1 MTMDSD
7 GHAEVPFWRRKSLAE
22 MTREEWESLCD
33 GCGRCCLEKVSAS
46 PERSLFTDLGCRLLD
61 GNSCRCRDY
70 ENRLD
75 LVDTCVKLTPESLE
89 AHAYWLPPSCA
100 YVLLDEGKD
109 LYWWHP
115 LVSGDPETVHA
126 AGVSVRGK
134 VLASIP
140 EVPPEEVPNFIV
152 DWPVKLSGRAME
164 RGEPVRVSSV
174 SSGPTAAVDRG
185 VSPLNHAAARAI
197 VAGIM
202 LAMFLS
208 ALEQT
213 IVAPALPA
221 IGRSLGGIDQLSWVV
236 TAYLLAVTA
245 TTPLFGKLSD
255 IYGRRLVLLWAIA
268 IFIGGSI
275 ACALAPNIWV
285 LILARGLQG
294 LGGGGLL
301 PIAQT
306 IIADLLSPRER
317 PVVQGRTSI
326 MFMSAS
332 ILGPVLGGFL
342 TDQLHWSLIFWI
354 NLPLGA
360 VALIMSE
367 RALRQLPRNERPHRL
382 DMIGAL
388 LMVGAGVSLMLAL
401 AWGGT
406 HYPWLSWR
414 ILSLLAG
421 SVALWVL
428 FAVRLLTA
436 REPFIPLAILH
447 GRVTS
452 TITCAAF
459 FGVGTIIG
467 ITIYT
472 PLYCQTVLGLSASS
486 SGLALIAF
494 MAGTVVGSLATAR
507 LMVRLAH
514 YMRVPLAGLLFGV
527 IALGMLAADPNN
539 QSIVRLMLLLF
550 VLGCGVGP
558 MYPVSTIVMQNAVKP
573 HQLGTATGTLNFFRT
588 LGGAI
593 LVAVFGAIILGGTDG
608 AEIMTL
614 ERLSEMHG
622 DLAPAFHWVFIAAA
636 GCLAITFCSLAL
648 VEERPLHG
656 PVARSDQAA

>member
-1 MTMDSD
+1 MPASRPDMSTR
-7 GHAEVPFWRRKSLAE
+7 AVPEHLVTVTSADTTTELP
-22 MTREEWESLCD
+22 
-33 GCGRCCLEKVSAS
+33 GAS
-46 PERSLFTDLGCRLLD
+46 PVTAP
-61 GNSCRCRDY
+61 
-70 ENRLD
+70 
-75 LVDTCVKLTPESLE
+75 VD
-89 AHAYWLPPSCA
+89 
-100 YVLLDEGKD
+100 
-109 LYWWHP
+109 
-115 LVSGDPETVHA
+115 HA
-126 AGVSVRGK
+126 AV
-134 VLASIP
+134 
-140 EVPPEEVPNFIV
+140 
-152 DWPVKLSGRAME
+152 
-164 RGEPVRVSSV
+164 
-174 SSGPTAAVDRG
+174 
-185 VSPLNHAAARAI
+185 RAI

-221 IGRSLGGIDQLSWVV
+221 IGRSLGGVDELSWVV

-255 IYGRRLVLLWAIA
+255 IYGRRVVLLWAIG

-275 ACALAPNIWV
+275 ACALAPTIW
-285 LILARGLQG
+285 ILVFARGLQG
-294 LGGGGLL
+294 IGGGGLL

-332 ILGPVLGGFL
+332 ILGPVLGGFF

-360 VALIMSE
+360 VALVMSE
-367 RALRQLPRNERPHRL
+367 RALRQLPRNERPHQL
-382 DMIGAL
+382 DLVGAV
-388 LMVGAGVSLMLAL
+388 LMVAAALSLMLAL

-406 HYPWLSWR
+406 HYPWGSPL
-414 ILSLLAG
+414 IVGLLAG
-421 SVALWVL
+421 STMLWGL
-428 FAVRLLTA
+428 FAARLLTA
-436 REPFIPLAILH
+436 REPFIPLTILR

-472 PLYCQTVLGLSASS
+472 PLYCETVLGLSASS

-494 MAGTVVGSLATAR
+494 MAGTVVGSLTAAR

-514 YMRVPLAGLLFGV
+514 YMRVPLAALLFAV
-527 IALGMLAADPNN
+527 MALGVLAVDPVN
-539 QSIVRLMLLLF
+539 QSIARLVFLLF

-558 MYPVSTIVMQNAVKP
+558 MYPMSTIVMQNAVKP

-593 LVAVFGAIILGGTDG
+593 IVAVFGAIVLGSGVDG
-608 AEIMTL
+608 AGIITL
-614 ERLSEMHG
+614 ERLAAAHG
-622 DLAPAFHWVFIAAA
+622 DLAPAFRWVFVAAVI
-636 GCLAITFCSLAL
+636 CLAIAFCSLLA

-656 PVARSDQAA
+656 PLRRAE

>member
-1 MTMDSD
+1 MSTRAAPK
-7 GHAEVPFWRRKSLAE
+7 HLVTVPSADATTELP
-22 MTREEWESLCD
+22 
-33 GCGRCCLEKVSAS
+33 GAS
-46 PERSLFTDLGCRLLD
+46 PATAP
-61 GNSCRCRDY
+61 
-70 ENRLD
+70 
-75 LVDTCVKLTPESLE
+75 VD
-89 AHAYWLPPSCA
+89 
-100 YVLLDEGKD
+100 
-109 LYWWHP
+109 
-115 LVSGDPETVHA
+115 HA
-126 AGVSVRGK
+126 AV
-134 VLASIP
+134 
-140 EVPPEEVPNFIV
+140 
-152 DWPVKLSGRAME
+152 
-164 RGEPVRVSSV
+164 
-174 SSGPTAAVDRG
+174 
-185 VSPLNHAAARAI
+185 RAI

-221 IGRSLGGIDQLSWVV
+221 IGRSLGGIDELSWVV

-255 IYGRRLVLLWAIA
+255 IYGRRVVLLWAIG

-275 ACALAPNIWV
+275 ACALAPTIW
-285 LILARGLQG
+285 ILVFARGLQG
-294 LGGGGLL
+294 IGGGGLL

-306 IIADLLSPRER
+306 IIADLLSPQER

-332 ILGPVLGGFL
+332 ILGPVLGGFF

-360 VALIMSE
+360 VALVMSE
-367 RALRQLPRNERPHRL
+367 RALRQLPRNERPHQL
-382 DMIGAL
+382 DVIGAI
-388 LMVGAGVSLMLAL
+388 LMVAAALSLMLGL

-406 HYPWLSWR
+406 HYPWRSPL
-414 ILSLLAG
+414 IISLLAG
-421 SVALWVL
+421 SAMLWGL
-428 FAVRLLTA
+428 FAARLLTA
-436 REPFIPLAILH
+436 REPFIPLTILR

-472 PLYCQTVLGLSASS
+472 PLYCETVLGLSASS

-494 MAGTVVGSLATAR
+494 MAGTVVGSLTAAR

-514 YMRVPLAGLLFGV
+514 YMRVPLAALLFAV
-527 IALGMLAADPNN
+527 MALGVLAVDPVN
-539 QSIVRLMLLLF
+539 QSIARLVFLLF

-558 MYPVSTIVMQNAVKP
+558 MYPMSTIVMQNAVKP

-593 LVAVFGAIILGGTDG
+593 IVAVFGAIVLGSGVDG
-608 AEIMTL
+608 AGFVTL
-614 ERLSEMHG
+614 ERLAAAHG
-622 DLAPAFHWVFIAAA
+622 DLAPAFRWVFIAAVI
-636 GCLAITFCSLAL
+636 CLAIAFSSLLA

-656 PVARSDQAA
+656 PLHRSE

>member
-1 MTMDSD
+1 MSTRAVPEHLVTIASA
-7 GHAEVPFWRRKSLAE
+7 GATAEV
-22 MTREEWESLCD
+22 
-33 GCGRCCLEKVSAS
+33 SATS
-46 PERSLFTDLGCRLLD
+46 DAPG
-61 GNSCRCRDY
+61 
-70 ENRLD
+70 RLD
-75 LVDTCVKLTPESLE
+75 
-89 AHAYWLPPSCA
+89 
-100 YVLLDEGKD
+100 
-109 LYWWHP
+109 
-115 LVSGDPETVHA
+115 HA
-126 AGVSVRGK
+126 AV
-134 VLASIP
+134 
-140 EVPPEEVPNFIV
+140 
-152 DWPVKLSGRAME
+152 
-164 RGEPVRVSSV
+164 
-174 SSGPTAAVDRG
+174 
-185 VSPLNHAAARAI
+185 RAI

-221 IGRSLGGIDQLSWVV
+221 IGRSLGGIDELSWVV

-255 IYGRRLVLLWAIA
+255 IYGRRIVLLWAIG

-275 ACALAPNIWV
+275 ACALAPTIWSLV
-285 LILARGLQG
+285 FARGLQG
-294 LGGGGLL
+294 IGGGGLL

-306 IIADLLSPRER
+306 IIADLLSPQER
-317 PVVQGRTSI
+317 PIVQGRTSI

-360 VALIMSE
+360 VALVMSE
-367 RALRQLPRNERPHRL
+367 RALRQLPRNERPHQL
-382 DMIGAL
+382 DVIGAT
-388 LMVGAGVSLMLAL
+388 LMVAAGLSLMLAL

-406 HYPWLSWR
+406 HYAWR
-414 ILSLLAG
+414 SPVILGLLAV
-421 SVALWVL
+421 SATLWGL
-428 FAVRLLTA
+428 FAGRLLTA
-436 REPFIPLAILH
+436 REPFIPLAILR

-452 TITCAAF
+452 TITCSAF

-472 PLYCQTVLGLSASS
+472 PLYCETVLGLSASA

-494 MAGTVVGSLATAR
+494 MAGTVVGSLTAAR
-507 LMVRLAH
+507 LMVRLTH
-514 YMRVPLAGLLFGV
+514 YMRVPL
-527 IALGMLAADPNN
+527 IALGFAVVTLVVLAADPVN
-539 QSIVRLMLLLF
+539 QSIVRLIVLLF

-558 MYPVSTIVMQNAVKP
+558 MYPLSTIVMQNAVKP

-593 LVAVFGAIILGGTDG
+593 IVAVFGAIVLGSAANG
-608 AEIMTL
+608 AEIVTVEGL
-614 ERLSEMHG
+614 AAAHA
-622 DLAPAFHWVFIAAA
+622 DLAPAFRAVFVAAA
-636 GCLAITFCSLAL
+636 VCLAIAFFSLLA

-656 PVARSDQAA
+656 PLRRSE

>member
-1 MTMDSD
+1 MRTRTAPDRL
-7 GHAEVPFWRRKSLAE
+7 VTLASAGATTE
-22 MTREEWESLCD
+22 LS
-33 GCGRCCLEKVSAS
+33 GAS
-46 PERSLFTDLGCRLLD
+46 P
-61 GNSCRCRDY
+61 
-70 ENRLD
+70 
-75 LVDTCVKLTPESLE
+75 
-89 AHAYWLPPSCA
+89 A
-100 YVLLDEGKD
+100 
-109 LYWWHP
+109 
-115 LVSGDPETVHA
+115 
-126 AGVSVRGK
+126 
-134 VLASIP
+134 
-140 EVPPEEVPNFIV
+140 
-152 DWPVKLSGRAME
+152 
-164 RGEPVRVSSV
+164 
-174 SSGPTAAVDRG
+174 TAPIDHSAV
-185 VSPLNHAAARAI
+185 RAI

-221 IGRSLGGIDQLSWVV
+221 IGRSLGGIDELSWVV

-255 IYGRRLVLLWAIA
+255 IYGRRVVLLWAIG

-275 ACALAPNIWV
+275 ACALAPTIWTLV
-285 LILARGLQG
+285 FARGLQG
-294 LGGGGLL
+294 IGGGGLL

-306 IIADLLSPRER
+306 IIADLLSPQER

-332 ILGPVLGGFL
+332 ILGPVLGGFF

-360 VALIMSE
+360 VALVMSE
-367 RALRQLPRNERPHRL
+367 RALRQLPRNERPHQL
-382 DMIGAL
+382 DVIGAT
-388 LMVGAGVSLMLAL
+388 LMVGAALSLMLAL

-406 HYPWLSWR
+406 HYPWSSPL

-421 SVALWVL
+421 SAMLWGL
-428 FAVRLLTA
+428 FATRLLTA
-436 REPFIPLAILH
+436 REPFIPLTILR

-472 PLYCQTVLGLSASS
+472 PLYCETVLGLSASS

-494 MAGTVVGSLATAR
+494 MAGTVVGSLTAAR
-507 LMVRLAH
+507 LMVRLTR
-514 YMRVPLAGLLFGV
+514 YMHVPLVAMLFAV
-527 IALGMLAADPNN
+527 MALGVLAVDPVN
-539 QSIVRLMLLLF
+539 QSIVRLVFLLF

-558 MYPVSTIVMQNAVKP
+558 MYPMSTIVMQNAVKP

-593 LVAVFGAIILGGTDG
+593 IVAVFGAIVLGSGVDG
-608 AEIMTL
+608 AGIITL
-614 ERLSEMHG
+614 ERLAAAHG
-622 DLAPAFHWVFIAAA
+622 DLAPAFRWVFIAAMI
-636 GCLAITFCSLAL
+636 CLAIAFASLLA

-656 PVARSDQAA
+656 PLRRSE

>member
-1 MTMDSD
+1 MDASQ
-7 GHAEVPFWRRKSLAE
+7 PPE
-22 MTREEWESLCD
+22 MSTPATPDHLVTVAPAGAASEFSR
-33 GCGRCCLEKVSAS
+33 AS
-46 PERSLFTDLGCRLLD
+46 PATAPMD
-61 GNSCRCRDY
+61 
-70 ENRLD
+70 
-75 LVDTCVKLTPESLE
+75 
-89 AHAYWLPPSCA
+89 
-100 YVLLDEGKD
+100 
-109 LYWWHP
+109 
-115 LVSGDPETVHA
+115 HA
-126 AGVSVRGK
+126 AV
-134 VLASIP
+134 
-140 EVPPEEVPNFIV
+140 
-152 DWPVKLSGRAME
+152 
-164 RGEPVRVSSV
+164 
-174 SSGPTAAVDRG
+174 
-185 VSPLNHAAARAI
+185 RAI

-221 IGRSLGGIDQLSWVV
+221 IGRSLGGIDELSWVV

-255 IYGRRLVLLWAIA
+255 IYGRRVVLLWAIG

-275 ACALAPNIWV
+275 ACALAPTIWTLV
-285 LILARGLQG
+285 LARGLQG
-294 LGGGGLL
+294 IGGGGLL

-306 IIADLLSPRER
+306 IIADLLSPQER

-332 ILGPVLGGFL
+332 ILGPVLGGFF
-342 TDQLHWSLIFWI
+342 TDRLHWSLIFWI

-360 VALIMSE
+360 VALVMSE
-367 RALRQLPRNERPHRL
+367 RALRRLPRNERPHQL
-382 DMIGAL
+382 DVTGAI
-388 LMVGAGVSLMLAL
+388 LMVGAALALMLAL

-406 HYPWLSWR
+406 HYPWQSPA
-414 ILSLLAG
+414 IIGLLAG
-421 SVALWVL
+421 SAMLWGL
-428 FAVRLLTA
+428 FAARLLTA
-436 REPFIPLAILH
+436 REPFIPLAILR

-472 PLYCQTVLGLSASS
+472 PLYCETVLGLSASS

-494 MAGTVVGSLATAR
+494 MAGTVVGSLTAAR
-507 LMVRLAH
+507 LMVRVEH
-514 YMRVPLAGLLFGV
+514 YMRVPLAALLFAV
-527 IALGMLAADPNN
+527 IALGVLAHDPVN
-539 QSIVRLMLLLF
+539 QSIARLVVLLF

-558 MYPVSTIVMQNAVKP
+558 MYPMSTIVMQNAVKP

-593 LVAVFGAIILGGTDG
+593 IVAVFGAIVLGSGPDNAG
-608 AEIMTL
+608 AITL
-614 ERLSEMHG
+614 ERLASAHA
-622 DLAPAFHWVFIAAA
+622 DLAPAFRWVFVAAVICLTIAFASL
-636 GCLAITFCSLAL
+636 LA

-656 PVARSDQAA
+656 PLRSSE